1 MPSEYL
7 QPAEGPQYGLK
18 TLDTNEIVQ
27 ASALLD
33 AYLKRP
39 EGLVWQPDAGGRPC
53 AMQALEPDLTFTLAD
68 PITPGQNVAV
78 NLNGPTD
85 LLQTG
90 DVLLLELGAEKP
102 AQAEAVVV
110 NPITGTPGSP
120 AITFQ
125 SVAYAHAADAT
136 AEHGL
141 VIVEKR
147 QMPAGRPLTM
157 ASRTPLLRVISGVG
171 RYAYG
176 RRGDDSNYNMEQFNL
191 LASLQRFG
199 GPPVWELWQPQLS
212 NCWDPSTGQIWA
224 PAGIMLAYY
233 SEIRVSYIAG
243 FPASAIPAPVKLAT
257 ARLIQAMRGQTP
269 MGNLKQI
276 KAGDT
281 AYSMFAADLFDQD
294 TKRALQPFVSR
305 VMG

>member
-1 MPSEYL
+1 MPSKYL
-7 QPAEGPQYGLK
+7 AASDGPQYGLK
-18 TLDTNEIVQ
+18 TLDTNEVVQ
-27 ASALLD
+27 ASAILD

-39 EGLVWQPDAGGRPC
+39 EGLVWLPDAAGRPC
-53 AMQALEPDLTFTLAD
+53 AMAALDPQFTFTLAD
-68 PITPGQNVAV
+68 PIAPGANVQA
-78 NLNGPTD
+78 NLQGPVD

-90 DVLLLELGAEKP
+90 DVLLLDLGAASP

-120 AITFQ
+120 AISFQ
-125 SVAYAHAADAT
+125 NVAYAHNAQAT
-136 AEHGL
+136 AQQGL

-147 QMPAGRPLTM
+147 QMPSGRPLTL
-157 ASRTPLLRVISGVG
+157 ASRTPLMRVISGCG

-191 LASLQRFG
+191 LAALQKFG

-233 SEIRVSYIAG
+233 SEIRIGYVAG

-257 ARLIQAMRGQTP
+257 ARLVQAIRGQAS
-269 MGNLKQI
+269 MGNLKSI

-281 AYSMFAADLFDQD
+281 SYAMFAADLFDQD
-294 TKRALQPFVSR
+294 TKRALQPFMARALS
-305 VMG
+305 